1 MFNELINRLY
11 AFASDN
17 KLLIEIS
24 TTDDELTY
32 TLQDKSRSWGYQ
44 RYISNVEYEAFG
56 GSRLQR
62 IDYEINRLRRK
73 LVDVGVI

>member
-11 AFASDN
+11 AFAFDN

-32 TLQDKSRSWGYQ
+32 TLQDKTQS
-44 RYISNVEYEAFG
+44 
-56 GSRLQR
+56 
-62 IDYEINRLRRK
+62 
-73 LVDVGVI
+73 